1 MNHQDVIKK
10 LSNKTNIFFINV
22 LLILTHP
29 SFISPSFFFNH
40 PPKKPE
46 TKTVE
51 TCGKPHKTPPNLK
64 SILPLFFFFEKK
76 SWISACQ
83 NKKNPIWF
91 CGTFYRTATR
101 FPKKTA
107 TTWHGKI
114 TRRTALQVVNF
125 FKAHK
130 ISTAVAAHFTNAGCT
145 TGWKVV
151 VAGVV
156 GLVTF
161 WEKKNKIGRAGN
173 SDRLN
178 GKSVKTNQKMNL
190 LQIGFWFEGRVW

>member
-1 MNHQDVIKK
+1 MPKQ
-10 LSNKTNIFFINV
+10 
-22 LLILTHP
+22 
-29 SFISPSFFFNH
+29 
-40 PPKKPE
+40 KKPNL
-46 TKTVE
+46 VLWYL
-51 TCGKPHKTPPNLK
+51 PN
-64 SILPLFFFFEKK
+64 
-76 SWISACQ
+76 
-83 NKKNPIWF
+83 
-91 CGTFYRTATR
+91 RTATR

-156 GLVTF
+156 GLVAF
-161 WEKKNKIGRAGN
+161 LGKKTPRLVGQEIRTGSMGKVWKRIKKWIFFKLVFGLREG
-173 SDRLN
+173 SDRN
-178 GKSVKTNQKMNL
+178 GVQEVVYVVNCNLAYQSENMSFSVVCFFLSICTSKVHQKWGKFVVSSCALTTSRWLRLLGYKSYTR
-190 LQIGFWFEGRVW
+190 W